1 MSEKIV
7 QLNEEVIKDQLKEL
21 VRGSVEETL
30 NELLETAREQ
40 KRDWYVSGWEDF
52 TQAMAYAEEVAGAQA
67 PDTSEVT
74 QAISGLRSAMEA
86 LVAREQYTEDDRFQL
101 PWRSGSSATLEA
113 EFASEQI
120 NDESNDNGCP
130 LQVTEAAWASNGKFL
145 NSLITND
152 VAKYCYTAENTGTY
166 HVTAYYRS
174 GSNTNALA
182 WSEESG
188 KIESGTV
195 SAGASSTAATHTAEF
210 DLVVTEAG
218 DGVLVFTGPAGKSPQ
233 LISSK

>member
-1 MSEKIV
+1 MI
-7 QLNEEVIKDQLKEL
+7 LGFNDRANITIKDTETSSL
-21 VRGSVEETL
+21 ETL

-113 EFASEQI
+113 EFASELI
-120 NDESNDNGCP
+120 NDESNDNGWP

-145 NSLITND
+145 NSLNTND
-152 VAKYCYTAENTGTY
+152 VAKYCYTAEKTGTY
-166 HVTAYYRS
+166 HS
-174 GSNTNALA
+174 
-182 WSEESG
+182 
-188 KIESGTV
+188 
-195 SAGASSTAATHTAEF
+195 
-210 DLVVTEAG
+210 
-218 DGVLVFTGPAGKSPQ
+218 
-233 LISSK
+233 